1 MKYQY
6 WLANIQGLSNRT
18 IRKMLQYA
26 GSAEEIYFLKKEQLQ
41 KLGDIRPEQT
51 QAILESKRTWD
62 LEKESEI
69 LKEKGIAFVTCES
82 ERFPETLRNIV
93 DPPYGLYVKGKF
105 LSAEKRTAAII
116 GARMCSEYGRAMAEE
131 LGKQLALHGV
141 TIISGMA
148 RGIDAYGHLGA
159 VKAKGE
165 TYAVLGC
172 GVDICYPE
180 SNRRLYEQIPQNGG
194 VLSEYPPG
202 QKPEPWHFPARNR
215 IMSALSDVVIIVE
228 AKERSGSLITAD
240 FALEQGKDVYA
251 VPGRVGDSL
260 SKGCN
265 YLIKQGAGII
275 SDVEDFLK
283 DLELC
288 DIHKEFQENF
298 NKFLLEKD
306 ESLVYSC
313 VDLLP
318 KSIEELI
325 EQTGLTC
332 QKLADILQSLVH
344 KELIRESFKN
354 FYIRVN

>member
-1 MKYQY
+1 MN
-6 WLANIQGLSNRT
+6 LDG
-18 IRKMLQYA
+18 
-26 GSAEEIYFLKKEQLQ
+26 KKVLVVGTGISGVAATEL
-41 KLGDIRPEQT
+41 
-51 QAILESKRTWD
+51 
-62 LEKESEI
+62 
-69 LKEKGIAFVTCES
+69 LKEKGIAFVTCETKM
-82 ERFPETLRNIV
+82 FPEALRNIA
-93 DPPYGLYVKGKF
+93 DSPYGLYVKGRF
-105 LSAEKRTAAII
+105 PSFRGRTAAII

-131 LGKQLALHGV
+131 LGRQLALHGV

-148 RGIDAYGHLGA
+148 KGIDACGHLGA
-159 VKAKGE
+159 LKAEGE

-172 GVDICYPE
+172 GVDVCYPE
-180 SNRRLYEQIPQNGG
+180 SNRALYERIQRSGG

-202 QKPEPWHFPARNR
+202 KNPEPWCFPARNR
-215 IMSALSDVVIIVE
+215 IISALSDIVIIVE

-251 VPGRVGDSL
+251 VPGRMTDAL

-288 DIHKEFQENF
+288 GNHTEFQENF

-313 VDLLP
+313 VDLQP
-318 KSIEELI
+318 KSIETLI
-325 EQTGLTC
+325 EQTGLSC
-332 QKLADILQSLVH
+332 QQIADILQSLVN
-344 KELIRESFKN
+344 KELIKENFKN
-354 FYIRVN
+354 YYIRTI